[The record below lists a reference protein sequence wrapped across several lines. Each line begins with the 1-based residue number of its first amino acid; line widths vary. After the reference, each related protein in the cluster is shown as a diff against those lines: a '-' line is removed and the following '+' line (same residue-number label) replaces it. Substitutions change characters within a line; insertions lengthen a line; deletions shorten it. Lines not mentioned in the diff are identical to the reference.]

1 MYQGKQLRE
10 VRTTER
16 IIESGKVTEA
26 KTEETTPPVKP
37 EPKDEKEKEAENGV
51 NNWLNHKAKYTGR
64 E

>member
-26 KTEETTPPVKP
+26 KTAETTPPPKP
-37 EPKDEKEKEAENGV
+37 IELSEEEKQLAKGLEA
-51 NNWLNHKAKYTGR
+51 LNKYEAKYPGDR
-64 E
+64 